1 MLSSKLF
8 RTNGFKI
15 INRRCSTIK
24 KIIKDDINN
33 ELGKCNKCENK
44 YANEEYYNK
53 LYYKYKLPACVGIF
67 TIGTMCEIYT
77 LENNKINSSTGLGWA
92 VLAIIF
98 IV

>member
-1 MLSSKLF
+1 MLSNRLL
-8 RTNGFKI
+8 RTNAFKI

-24 KIIKDDINN
+24 QMIKDDINN
-33 ELGKCNKCENK
+33 ELGKCTKREN
-44 YANEEYYNK
+44 
-53 LYYKYKLPACVGIF
+53 KLPACVGIF

-77 LENNKINSSTGLGWA
+77 LENNKINSSTGLGWV